1 MCYEKVENGTFQS
14 GVLLGPKDSQRL
26 VLIPLAFFGSFTVF
40 PFKGIFIFDCIHAST
55 PMLLE
60 NTPHHKGATT
70 MSRQCLGFCPKNLMI
85 RPVLFSSSSLIGQT
99 STISVI
105 EATTLKVLLFTRIC
119 AYNAKC

>member
-70 MSRQCLGFCPKNLMI
+70 MSIFLSCFVVGCYKQVCAFLNNFQLIICETGEPKVNNCVHLT
-85 RPVLFSSSSLIGQT
+85 T
-99 STISVI
+99 S
-105 EATTLKVLLFTRIC
+105 R
-119 AYNAKC
+119 